1 MQHYNTTRINGTPM
15 PLLMGFTPATKIQE
29 AETEAPAL
37 YDPFT
42 QTVAIDARTVGTRS
56 LKTSQTLVRGTKTCG
71 NSVADK
77 KNEIDDQK
85 NV

>member
-15 PLLMGFTPATKIQE
+15 PLLMGFTPATN
-29 AETEAPAL
+29 
-37 YDPFT
+37 PFT